1 MAETSQ
7 FQLPLLSASQAQK
20 HVTVNEA
27 LALLDCVSQLR
38 VLSTSLTAPPAVSVD
53 GDAYLVPVG
62 ATDDWYG
69 LDGRIAVA
77 VNGGWRS
84 IAPKAGWQC
93 FNVESGTHLL
103 FDGTAW
109 LDSTLAAT
117 PTGAATSFLI
127 SEVDFVITAGTTLTT
142 DPIIPA
148 NSQVIGMSARV
159 IDSVTGTL
167 TAWQLG
173 VPGAANR
180 YGSGLGLSESSY
192 ALGMSGTP
200 VTYYADTPAEL
211 TAEGGDFATGT
222 IRLAA
227 HYMQISPPRI
237 A

>member
-7 FQLPLLSASQAQK
+7 FQLPLVSAAQAQK

-27 LALLDCVSQLR
+27 LALLDCVAQLR
-38 VLSTSLTAPPAVSVD
+38 VLSSTLSAPPAAVAE
-53 GDAYLVPVG
+53 GDAFLVPVG
-62 ATDDWYG
+62 ASDDWFG

-93 FNVESGTHLL
+93 FNVETGTHML
-103 FDGTAW
+103 FDGTGW

-127 SEVDFVITAGTTLTT
+127 SELDFVIEAGASLTT
-142 DPIIPA
+142 AAIIPA
-148 NSQVIGMSARV
+148 NSQVIGLSARV
-159 IDSVTGTL
+159 IEGVTGTL
-167 TAWQLG
+167 SAWQLG
-173 VPGAANR
+173 VPGATNR
-180 YGSGLGLSESSY
+180 YGSGLGLSMNSY
-192 ALGMSGTP
+192 ALGLSGAP
-200 VTYYADTPAEL
+200 VTYYEDTPAEL

-222 IRLAA
+222 IRIAA
-227 HYMQISPPRI
+227 HYMQISPPRP